1 MILIGIDTGGTFTDF
16 VVYDGTR
23 LRVHKEL
30 STPDAPERAILAG
43 LASLGIDRTRARI
56 VHGSTVAT
64 NTLLEGK
71 GARTVFVTNR
81 GFADTLTIGRQARP
95 ALYEL
100 KPVSAPPPVPPALC
114 LETGGRLGA
123 DGSVVDD
130 LGADDLA
137 ALVTAVTA
145 CAPEAVAVSLLFS
158 FLDDRFERA
167 IVEALPDTLF
177 VTRSSE
183 VLPEYREYERG
194 MATWLNAYVGPVM
207 QRYLERLGRELAPA
221 PLSIMQSSGVT
232 AEPDFAARRA
242 VNLLLSGPAG
252 GLEGARHV
260 AQAAGHA
267 RILTFDMGGTSTDV
281 ALIDGDIALTSE
293 GAVGRYPVAV
303 PMVDMHTIGA
313 GGGSLAHVDAAGVLH
328 VGPESA
334 GAVPG
339 PACYGQG
346 GTQATVTDANLVLGR
361 LPGAVRLGGNLAL
374 DVDAAWRALTRLG
387 EALGGLS
394 AEEAARGVVAM
405 ANEHMQQA
413 LRVISVERGIDPRDF
428 TLVSFGGAGGLHVC
442 ALAEAL
448 GMQRALVPATA
459 GVLSALG
466 MVVARPGRRLS
477 RTVRAPLD
485 ACDAGDLAARFE
497 EVAAPGLAALAREGH
512 AAAEI
517 ACAYSVDV
525 CYRGQSFA
533 LNLPWTDH
541 AALAEAF
548 HAAHAQRYGH
558 RLDLPLELVNL
569 RVALDVVTPAAP
581 VTAASAARARHAAP
595 PAAGGS
601 GVFARETLVP
611 GARFAGPAIVY
622 DAIATAHVDAGW
634 HAQVDGQG
642 NLALTRN
649 PQADAQSE

>member
-1 MILIGIDTGGTFTDF
+1 MIIIGIDTGGTFTDF
-16 VVYDGTR
+16 VVLDGAR

-30 STPDAPERAILAG
+30 STPAAPEQAILAG
-43 LASLGIDRTRARI
+43 LDALGIDRRYARI

-71 GARTVFVTNR
+71 GARTVFVTNH
-81 GFADTLTIGRQARP
+81 GFADTLTIGRQARA

-100 KPVSAPPPVPPALC
+100 KPLAVAPPVAPAHC
-114 LETGGRLGA
+114 LETGGRLAA
-123 DGSVVDD
+123 DGSVVEGLDD
-130 LGADDLA
+130 EALA
-137 ALVTAVTA
+137 ELVAAVAA
-145 CAPEAVAVSLLFS
+145 CAPEAVAVSLLFA

-167 IVEALPDTLF
+167 IEQALPGDIF

-183 VLPEYREYERG
+183 VLPEHREYERG

-221 PLSIMQSSGVT
+221 PLSVMQSSGVT
-232 AEPDFAARRA
+232 AEPAFAARRA

-260 AQAAGHA
+260 AGAAGHT

-281 ALIDGDIALTSE
+281 ALIDGEVALTTE
-293 GAVGRYPVAV
+293 GRVGRYPVAV

-328 VGPESA
+328 VGPASA

-346 GTQATVTDANLVLGR
+346 GTHATVTDANLVLGR
-361 LPGAVRLGGNLAL
+361 LPASVRLGGRMEL
-374 DVDAAWRALTRLG
+374 DAAAAWRALEALG
-387 EALGGLS
+387 AALGGLS
-394 AEEAARGVVAM
+394 AEDAARGVVAI

-442 ALAEAL
+442 SLATAL
-448 GMQRALVPATA
+448 GMSRALIPAAA

-485 ACDAGDLAARFE
+485 ALDAGALGARFD
-497 EVAAPGLAALAREGH
+497 EVAAPGVAALVREGH
-512 AAAEI
+512 AA
-517 ACAYSVDV
+517 
-525 CYRGQSFA
+525 
-533 LNLPWTDH
+533 
-541 AALAEAF
+541 
-548 HAAHAQRYGH
+548 
-558 RLDLPLELVNL
+558 
-569 RVALDVVTPAAP
+569 
-581 VTAASAARARHAAP
+581 
-595 PAAGGS
+595 
-601 GVFARETLVP
+601 
-611 GARFAGPAIVY
+611 
-622 DAIATAHVDAGW
+622 DA
-634 HAQVDGQG
+634 
-642 NLALTRN
+642 
-649 PQADAQSE
+649 

>member
-1 MILIGIDTGGTFTDF
+1 MVIIGIDTGGTFTDF
-16 VVYDGTR
+16 VVFDGAR

-43 LASLGIDRTRARI
+43 LAALGIERGGARI

-95 ALYEL
+95 ALYDL
-100 KPVSAPPPVPPALC
+100 RPAPVAPPVPAALC
-114 LETGGRLGA
+114 LETGGRLAA
-123 DGSVVDD
+123 DGGVVED
-130 LGADDLA
+130 LDEADLA
-137 ALVTAVTA
+137 ALAAEVAA
-145 CAPEAVAVSLLFS
+145 LAPEAVAVSLLFS
-158 FLDDRFERA
+158 FRDDRFERA
-167 IVEALPDTLF
+167 IRAALPRELF
-177 VTRSSE
+177 VTCSSE
-183 VLPEYREYERG
+183 VLPEHREYERG

-207 QRYLERLGRELAPA
+207 QRYLERLGAELAPA
-221 PLSIMQSSGVT
+221 PLAIMQSSGVT
-232 AEPDFAARRA
+232 AEPGFAARRA

-260 AQAAGHA
+260 ARAAGHE

-281 ALIDGDIALTSE
+281 ALVDGEIALTSE
-293 GAVGRYPVAV
+293 GHLGRYPVAV

-346 GTQATVTDANLVLGR
+346 GTRATVTDANLVLGR
-361 LPGAVRLGGNLAL
+361 LPASVRLGGRMAL
-374 DVDAAWRALTRLG
+374 DLAAAERALAALG
-387 EALGGLS
+387 RELGGLS
-394 AEEAARGVVAM
+394 AAEAARGVIAI

-448 GMQRALVPATA
+448 GMRRALIPAAA

-477 RTVRAPLD
+477 RTVRAPLATLD
-485 ACDAGDLAARFE
+485 EPAIAAYFE
-497 EVAAPGLAALAREGH
+497 DIAAPGIAALEREGH
-512 AAAEI
+512 AAAAIERSL
-517 ACAYSVDV
+517 SVDV

-533 LNLPWTDH
+533 LNLPWHDVATLE
-541 AALAEAF
+541 AAF
-548 HAAHAQRYGH
+548 HAAHEQRYGH
-558 RLDLPLELVNL
+558 RLELPLELVNL
-569 RVALDVVTPAAP
+569 RVALDVTLAAP
-581 VTAASAARARHAAP
+581 RFAPPPVAAAATAAP
-595 PAAGGS
+595 GAG
-601 GVFARETLVP
+601 VPVLARETLAVDAP
-611 GARFAGPAIVY
+611 LPGPAVIY
-622 DAIATAHVDAGW
+622 DDIATTHVDAGW
-634 HAQVDGQG
+634 VAQRDVAG

-649 PQADAQSE
+649 PATPGVSE